1 MSYDGQS
8 GSFPP
13 IFDGI
18 HLDHLVIDS
27 ADEVDLDGLQTSRIC
42 NLTVSD
48 SQFTGVIGKD
58 RVRHAEVAW
67 RSVTVNGQAVR

>member
-1 MSYDGQS
+1 MPERPSLAAGTAS
-8 GSFPP
+8 P
-13 IFDGI
+13 
-18 HLDHLVIDS
+18 
-27 ADEVDLDGLQTSRIC
+27 DEVPDLDGLQTSRIR

-67 RSVTVNGQAVR
+67 RGVTVNGQAVR